1 MKNIVVLDEYN
12 EIDLKPSALF
22 DKYLALVQKDVAQI
36 AQKKDALKNAA
47 CPGCTHAEV
56 LSTFEKFGLKYN
68 ECARCR
74 SLYIS
79 PRPDDAALN
88 KFFTQSPSRQFWNQ
102 EYYNST
108 KRKRQEKII
117 KPRFQWILD
126 STQEYCPAAQH
137 FVDINANQPGY
148 SDELA
153 QMQDFKKKTL
163 VDPLV
168 PIDKIPSGVEI
179 FKAPWWQ
186 LSWQKEVDVVSLFEV
201 VDRTSDVEALF
212 KKVNQILKKG
222 GLCFMTSI
230 LASGFDVQVLW
241 DKAKNLFPPDRLNV
255 LTVEGIKALAERY
268 GFECLEISTP
278 GIFDLESVEKA
289 YRANPKIQL
298 PRFVEYLIN
307 SRSEEYKKIFQNSL
321 QACLLSSYGRILI
334 QKK

>member
-22 DKYLALVQKDVAQI
+22 DKYLALVEKDVAQLT
-36 AQKKDALKNAA
+36 KGSLKDAA
-47 CPGCTHAEV
+47 CPGCGRTETV
-56 LSTFEKFGLKYN
+56 STFAKFGLKYN
-68 ECARCR
+68 ECAGCR

-79 PRPDDAALN
+79 PRPDDATLN
-88 KFFTQSPSRQFWNQ
+88 KFFTQSPSRIFWNQ
-102 EYYNST
+102 EYYGST

-117 KPRFQWILD
+117 KPRFQWIID
-126 STQEYCPAAQH
+126 STQEYSPKAQH
-137 FVDINANQPGY
+137 FVDINANQFGY

-153 QMQDFKKKTL
+153 QAKDFAKKTL

-168 PIDKIPSGVEI
+168 PVTSTYEVEI
-179 FKAPWWQ
+179 LKTPWWQ

-212 KKVNQILKKG
+212 KKLNQILKKG

-241 DKAKNLFPPDRLNV
+241 EKAKNIFPPDRLNV
-255 LTVEGIKALAERY
+255 LTVEGIKALAARH
-268 GFECLEISTP
+268 GFECLEFSTP
-278 GIFDLESVEKA
+278 GIFDLETVEKA
-289 YRANPKIQL
+289 YRSNPEIQL

-307 SRSEEYKKIFQNSL
+307 SRSEEYKKSFQNCL
-321 QACLLSSYGRILI
+321 QANLLSSYGRILI